1 MNNTFSR
8 WLVISGAAVWALAFA
23 ATAHAQSQPSAH
35 NMQLSSATESI
46 DSNGRVV
53 LIANTQGDL
62 PGVLTVAM
70 TVGPDGRVSS
80 GEWALSVSYN
90 QLSGTTQDGTAG
102 TTLVQQGTLKGA
114 VSGGFAAVGG
124 DGLVTDLNGL
134 QLSLASATL
143 QFASATTGTGT
154 ANGNHMNDQAASN
167 GTLTLTF

>member
-1 MNNTFSR
+1 MNNKSPRRILAT
-8 WLVISGAAVWALAFA
+8 GAAVCALASA
-23 ATAHAQSQPSAH
+23 MAAHAQSEPTAH
-35 NMQLSSATESI
+35 NMQISGATESV
-46 DSNGRVV
+46 DANGRIV

-70 TVGPDGRVSS
+70 SVGPDGRVAS

-90 QLSGTTQDGTAG
+90 QLGSTTADGTAG

-114 VSGGFAAVGG
+114 VSGGFAQVGS

-134 QLSLASATL
+134 QLALSSATL
-143 QFASATTGTGT
+143 QFASATTGNGT